1 MKPPSDHPS
10 RLIRTGAA
18 AGMAAPLLFGGAL
31 VILTLVENLFLRT
44 LGWDPLAAPTLD
56 WPSGLSLGPYGGF
69 MTAVFITTGLLTG
82 FFGLGL
88 RQALL
93 ALPGGRWGGAFI
105 AAAGIGLLG
114 LASPTDPTL
123 STLPATLHGRIHDLS
138 YVLLGLTLFPGMILC
153 GRAFRAGSRWRDLAT
168 TTWVT
173 AGLALPAFALKG
185 IAVYLYLAAVMVW
198 AEMVAWRLWKQV

>member
-1 MKPPSDHPS
+1 
-10 RLIRTGAA
+10 
-18 AGMAAPLLFGGAL
+18 MAAPLLFGGAL
-31 VILTLVENLFLRT
+31 VILTLVENHFLRT

-56 WPSGLSLGPYGGF
+56 WPSGLALGPYGGI

-82 FFGLGL
+82 LFGLGL
-88 RQALL
+88 RQVLL
-93 ALPGGRWGGAFI
+93 ALPGGHWGGTLI

-138 YVLLGLTLFPGMILC
+138 YIWLGLALFPGMILC
-153 GRAFRAGSRWRDLAT
+153 GRAFRAGPRWRYLAI

-198 AEMVAWRLWKQV
+198 SEMVAWRLWKG